1 MTAAVKGDPSAPPGG
16 EGGFS
21 TSPARRFGS
30 VKRLPLFAGPLASAV
45 AVGVI
50 GTIVL
55 LVLNGNY
62 YDSIFEVAICYS
74 IVVVGMSLQVG
85 YTRQL
90 AFSQSVFMGFGAYGV
105 AVLNVKFGWA
115 VPLASVAVVAASLLL
130 SALIGVLCT
139 RASGFSL
146 ALATLF
152 FPAIAVGFVGAA
164 NYLGATT
171 GLGGVSAI
179 WTGGTFTSTL
189 ELSGLVGVLLLGGC
203 IFVCGRIMNSGIG
216 LELALLASDER
227 MASSLG
233 VITPRR
239 KLEVFVL
246 GSGIATL
253 GGVVYAGTQTFV
265 SPLTF
270 NQSAELLLLIMLFLG
285 GRASLL
291 GAVIGA
297 VGIEYLSGT
306 NAFVGAHLLIVEGV
320 VFTLILLYAPNGIV
334 ALPRQLTRLVA
345 SRVLRRSR
353 LVREPESALPLDLD
367 EPELTEVKSA
377 LALSVAPNARMT
389 ERLESSP
396 TPAATEWA
404 QLECRHLT
412 KRFGGV
418 VAVDD
423 VSLAIEGLGIHAICG
438 PNGAGKSTLFE
449 LVAGGH
455 RPDEGQILIDGLDVT
470 TTPPY
475 ERAQLGI
482 ARTFQSVRL
491 MSGRTVLDNVAVAA
505 IGSHRTFLTHAV
517 GHSDLRQARE
527 RAREAIGRVDI
538 AHLTSS
544 YVGQTTLEA
553 QRMVELAR
561 AIVARPR
568 LLLLD
573 EPASGLGS
581 AQRSR
586 LARILVELG
595 RDTTIVLV
603 EHDLQMVARISS
615 EVFVLFDGQVRFH
628 GDADGFLH
636 SEVVRTELM
645 GLTDGEEA
653 FASPG
658 FLAP

>member
-1 MTAAVKGDPSAPPGG
+1 M
-16 EGGFS
+16 FQ
-21 TSPARRFGS
+21 
-30 VKRLPLFAGPLASAV
+30 V
-45 AVGVI
+45 AV
-50 GTIVL
+50 
-55 LVLNGNY
+55 
-62 YDSIFEVAICYS
+62 CYS

-105 AVLNVKFGWA
+105 AVLNAKFGWA
-115 VPLASVAVVAASLLL
+115 VPLASVAVLGVSLLM
-130 SALIGVLCT
+130 SALIGALCT

-152 FPAIAVGFVGAA
+152 FPAIVVGFVGAS

-179 WTGGTFTSTL
+179 WTGGSFTSTL
-189 ELSGLVGVLLLGGC
+189 ELSGLVGVFLLAGC
-203 IFVCGRIMNSGIG
+203 MFVCGRIMNSGIG

-239 KLEVFVL
+239 KVEVFVL

-270 NQSAELLLLIMLFLG
+270 NQSAELLLLLMLFLG

-306 NAFVGAHLLIVEGV
+306 NAWVGAHLLVVEGV
-320 VFTLILLYAPNGIV
+320 LFTLILLYARDGVIE
-334 ALPRQLTRLVA
+334 LPRRLVRLVA
-345 SRVLRRSR
+345 SRLSARSK
-353 LVREPESALPLDLD
+353 LTTEAAAILPPALD
-367 EPELTEVKSA
+367 EPRFVGARSAAAARVATGEWLTEPQPPLIPDNVE
-377 LALSVAPNARMT
+377 VAR
-389 ERLESSP
+389 
-396 TPAATEWA
+396 
-404 QLECRHLT
+404 LECRHLT

-423 VSLAIEGLGIHAICG
+423 VSLAIRGLGIHAICG

-449 LVAGGH
+449 LAAGGL
-455 RPDEGQILIDGLDVT
+455 RPDDGQMLIDGVDVT
-470 TTPPY
+470 KMPPY
-475 ERAQLGI
+475 ARAQLGI
-482 ARTFQSVRL
+482 ARTLQSVRL

-505 IGSHRTFLTHAV
+505 LDSHRTFLTRAV
-517 GHSDLRQARE
+517 VHSDLRQARE
-527 RAREAIGRVDI
+527 RAREAIGRVGI
-538 AHLTSS
+538 GHLASS
-544 YVGQTTLEA
+544 HVDQMTLEG

-561 AIVARPR
+561 VIVARPR
-568 LLLLD
+568 LLMLD

-581 AQRSR
+581 EQRSR
-586 LARILVELG
+586 LAEILVELG

-603 EHDLQMVARISS
+603 EHDLQMVAQISS
-615 EVFVLFDGQVRFH
+615 EVFVLIDGQLRFN
-628 GDADGFLH
+628 GDADGFLN
-636 SEVVRTELM
+636 SELIRTELM
-645 GLTDGEEA
+645 GLTDGETRTA
-653 FASPG
+653 
-658 FLAP
+658 